1 MNNNVS
7 FQSKIKFVDK
17 KTFINTVN
25 GTRIDHINR
34 PIAFTNEFF
43 TNCIRSCTAGAIVAP
58 KKETYGFHI
67 FDGLQT
73 QNSIYP
79 RFSIDMKLFDNPPE
93 RALIIGGKLHHTR
106 PYSMPNFKIIKDTIK
121 QYIDRVSYFEQHNDY
136 YAQTSLHYST
146 IDDTYTI
153 LTQYFKDGKEA
164 CVESLKELLSN
175 FKRIKIAKGDELF
188 FGEIKIDPKECPKIF
203 EK

>member
-1 MNNNVS
+1 
-7 FQSKIKFVDK
+7 
-17 KTFINTVN
+17 
-25 GTRIDHINR
+25 
-34 PIAFTNEFF
+34 
-43 TNCIRSCTAGAIVAP
+43 
-58 KKETYGFHI
+58 
-67 FDGLQT
+67 
-73 QNSIYP
+73 
-79 RFSIDMKLFDNPPE
+79 
-93 RALIIGGKLHHTR
+93 
-106 PYSMPNFKIIKDTIK
+106 MPNFKIIKDTIK